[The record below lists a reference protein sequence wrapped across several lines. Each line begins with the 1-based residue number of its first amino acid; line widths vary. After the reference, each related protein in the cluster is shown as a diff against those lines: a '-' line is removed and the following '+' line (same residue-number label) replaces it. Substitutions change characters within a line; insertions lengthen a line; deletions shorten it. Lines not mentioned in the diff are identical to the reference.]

1 MAGVVIHLAV
11 ADKTADMLNI
21 KNIPLYFAGNIA
33 PDCIHARENYEREMK
48 RHTHFKDG
56 IRDWD
61 FLEPENL
68 SIFHKRLESFAQK
81 YCHERED
88 RELYIGYLSHL
99 ITDEMFIRE
108 IRSAC
113 VVKAEEYGIS
123 QTDREF
129 FGFMMRELNWSDAF
143 AAENYRFRNNPV
155 ETLRKSFGCEVKD
168 YISADEII
176 SSTEW
181 ICQNFFTGKK
191 HYEPALLMNPERIY
205 DFTESAADEIS
216 VKIKDFVKNIS

>member
-1 MAGVVIHLAV
+1 MAGVVIHLAI
-11 ADKTADMLNI
+11 ADKTAEMLNI

-33 PDCIHARENYEREMK
+33 PDCIHARANYEREMK

-61 FLEPENL
+61 FLAPENL
-68 SIFHKRLESFAQK
+68 EIFHKRLETFARQ
-81 YCHERED
+81 YCLEGEEK
-88 RELYIGYLSHL
+88 ELYTGYLSHL
-99 ITDEMFIRE
+99 ITDEIFIRE

-143 AAENYRFRNNPV
+143 TADNFSFRNNPM
-155 ETLRKSFGCEVKD
+155 EALRKSAGCAVRG
-168 YISADEII
+168 YISAEEII

-181 ICQNFFTGKK
+181 IYQNFFSGKK
-191 HYEPALLMNPERIY
+191 QYETALLMNPEGVY
-205 DFTESAADEIS
+205 DFIDSSADEINK
-216 VKIKDFVKNIS
+216 KIRDIMKKTD

>member
-11 ADKTADMLNI
+11 ADKSAEKLGV

-33 PDCIHARENYEREMK
+33 PDCVHARENYEREMK

-68 SIFHKRLESFAQK
+68 EVFHRRLDEFAQK
-81 YCHERED
+81 YCSEGED
-88 RELYIGYLSHL
+88 RELYTGYLSHL
-99 ITDEMFIRE
+99 ITDELFIRE
-108 IRSAC
+108 IRSEC
-113 VVKAEEYGIS
+113 VIKAGEYGIS

-143 AAENYRFRNNPV
+143 TAENYSFRSAPV
-155 ETLRKSFGCEVKD
+155 ETLRKAYGCRVED

-181 ICQNFFTGKK
+181 ICQNFFSGKK
-191 HYEPALLMNPERIY
+191 QYEPALLMNPARIGY
-205 DFTESAADEIS
+205 FIDSAADE
-216 VKIKDFVKNIS
+216 VTLRIKVL